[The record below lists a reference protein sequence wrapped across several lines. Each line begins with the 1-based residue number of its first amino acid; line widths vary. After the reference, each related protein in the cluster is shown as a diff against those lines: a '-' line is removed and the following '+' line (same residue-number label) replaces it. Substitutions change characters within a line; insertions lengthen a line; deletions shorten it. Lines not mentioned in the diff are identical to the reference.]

1 MASLNVPAP
10 LAYEPPALRHEPA
23 RAKGRSAFTQ
33 SLAQVSTNQ
42 NSKSQEPKLADAA
55 PGPAHPL
62 KRREKTRPTRDQDK
76 IESTKRAGVDTK
88 NSTKVHSATEA
99 VGTPKDVGEAAPDHG
114 SKNQTHAKETH
125 LNQAE
130 AVTPKTEDQ
139 SSSQSRDGFE
149 TTDQTIPL
157 VNTALVI
164 AYPRSPESPI
174 TPQKQDPEN
183 NPSLRVETTSTKLNA
198 ASAAMLS
205 SAIFLQ
211 AEDEGAQ
218 DLTLPDGSTVSPS
231 RDEHT
236 TETAILENK
245 AALPKALNAVM
256 GSDVSPSLLALLSNI
271 DKKNELNTSAP
282 LGADIDHDKGIAN
295 SLLLDK
301 GPVVPTSVINPKTE
315 ESAQTLFKKEIE
327 DQSETFKATIP
338 GLISDQN
345 IDTRTT
351 SFVPPHSATPTL
363 NTYPAPLI
371 ASGRIVYPS
380 LPYSRVPME
389 IGLAA
394 LEGQRSIQVRLSPAD
409 LGTIDIALDVSDQSE
424 ATAHISADD
433 PRTLAMLKQDAPF
446 IRQALEQTGLSTNSD
461 SLNFSLRQ
469 DGQSNARQ
477 NPSEQR
483 PSSPMSQKQDPL
495 SDNNSPVSASP
506 PAAPLRRLN
515 NLLDLNI

>member
-33 SLAQVSTNQ
+33 SLAQVSANQ

-62 KRREKTRPTRDQDK
+62 KRGEKTRPTRDQDK

-88 NSTKVHSATEA
+88 NNTKVDSATET
-99 VGTPKDVGEAAPDHG
+99 VSTPKDVGEAAPDHG

-130 AVTPKTEDQ
+130 AVTPKRKDQ
-139 SSSQSRDGFE
+139 SSLQSRDGFE

-164 AYPRSPESPI
+164 AHPRSPESPI

-245 AALPKALNAVM
+245 TALPKALNALM
-256 GSDVSPSLLALLSNI
+256 GSDVSPSLLALLSDI

-282 LGADIDHDKGIAN
+282 LGADID
-295 SLLLDK
+295 
-301 GPVVPTSVINPKTE
+301 
-315 ESAQTLFKKEIE
+315 
-327 DQSETFKATIP
+327 
-338 GLISDQN
+338 
-345 IDTRTT
+345 TRTT
-351 SFVPPHSATPTL
+351 AFVIPHSATPTL